1 LDEGLSAFR
10 DGINLL
16 DQTEAS
22 APALPLQMKATADF
36 IRSQLYCSMA
46 WTLLQLDD
54 ELKLA
59 SEYSS
64 TALSIAEK
72 LEGKLCETD
81 YRRALGRSLRLV
93 ASCYAQADSAVTA
106 EGLFQSAIDSLKKA
120 SKNSL
125 SQLDLRDTHD
135 GYARLL
141 HQWDKRS
148 RDAENQEKNSANV
161 NESLSQGWRDKSSI
175 CSGLDFITPGTYNPR

>member
-16 DQTEAS
+16 DRMEAS
-22 APALPLQMKATADF
+22 APALPGQMKATVDF
-36 IRSQLYCSMA
+36 IRSQLYCNMA

-72 LEGKLCETD
+72 LEGKLTERD
-81 YRRALGRSLRLV
+81 YHRALGRSLRL
-93 ASCYAQADSAVTA
+93 AAACYAQADSAIVA

-125 SQLDLRDTHD
+125 SQLDLRDAHN
-135 GYARLL
+135 GYAGLL
-141 HQWDKRS
+141 RQWDKRS

-161 NESLSQGWRDKSSI
+161 NESLLQGWRDKSSI
-175 CSGLDFITPGTYNPR
+175 CSGLDFFTPGSFR